1 MRIFEC
7 VCVAH
12 PKQQSTAV
20 GGGEKAP
27 RAFPSSARTLRGCGC
42 SYSNRRCLWLPFS
55 SSFVCKSI
63 CKSYCARSLRR
74 RRVCGQA
81 VCRPGYQLK
90 EREGRAVDWE
100 DVGGGGSAHW
110 IYTLQ

>member
-27 RAFPSSARTLRGCGC
+27 RAFPSSARTLCGCGC
-42 SYSNRRCLWLPFS
+42 SYSNRRCLLLP
-55 SSFVCKSI
+55 SFDCKLI
-63 CKSYCARSLRR
+63 CKSCCARSLRR
-74 RRVCGQA
+74 RRDSGQA
-81 VCRPGYQLK
+81 VSAVVWRVGSSAYTGAEIEVALAWNVARGVAQLL
-90 EREGRAVDWE
+90 
-100 DVGGGGSAHW
+100 
-110 IYTLQ
+110 YP